1 MKIIFHP
8 DFYSVYTADPAAARG
23 RIEAVMR
30 AIEGRYPMVAARPAS
45 DEDIA
50 LAHVESH
57 METVRKKGL
66 HEIAAL
72 AAGGSIQAAEIGLKE
87 PAFALVRPPGHHAS
101 AQSSWGFCYYCN
113 MAVALL
119 SLHNRGRIQS
129 AFVLDFD
136 LHYGDGNVNI
146 LGHRDWATIH
156 NPMER
161 SRKDYVRTVDQL
173 LSDRDYDIIGISA
186 GFDHHVDD
194 WGGLLETGD
203 YATMGALVR
212 AAADRSGGGCFA
224 VLEGGYNHD
233 VLGKNVAA
241 LLKGM
246 AG

>member
-1 MKIIFHP
+1 MKVVFHP
-8 DFYSVYTADPAAARG
+8 DFYSVYTSDPAASKG
-23 RIEAVMR
+23 RLEAIMT
-30 AIEGRYPMVAARPAS
+30 AIDGRYPVVPARPAT
-45 DEDIA
+45 EEEIA

-57 METVRKKGL
+57 IAAVQHKGL

-72 AAGGSIQAAEIGLKE
+72 AAGGSIQAAEIGLTE
-87 PAFALVRPPGHHAS
+87 SAFALVRPPGHHAS
-101 AQSSWGFCYYCN
+101 AQSSWGFCCYCN

-119 SLHNRGRIQS
+119 SLHSRGMIRS

-146 LGHRDWATIH
+146 LGHRDWVTLH
-156 NPMER
+156 NPNER
-161 SRKDYVRTVDQL
+161 DRRDYIRTVAQL
-173 LSDRDYDIIGISA
+173 LSGADYDIVGISA

-194 WGGLLETGD
+194 WGGLLETED
-203 YATMGALVR
+203 YATLGAIAR

-233 VLGKNVAA
+233 VLGTNVAA
-241 LLKGM
+241 LLEGM

>member
-8 DFYSVYTADPAAARG
+8 DFYSVYTADPAAAKG

-30 AIEGRYPMVAARPAS
+30 AIDGRYPIVAARPAS

-50 LAHVESH
+50 RAHVESH
-57 METVRKKGL
+57 MESVRKKGL
-66 HEIAAL
+66 HNIAAL
-72 AAGGSIQAAEIGLKE
+72 AAGGAIQAAEIGRKDS
-87 PAFALVRPPGHHAS
+87 AFALVRPPGHHAS

-119 SLHNRGRIQS
+119 SLHARGLIQS

-146 LGHRDWATIH
+146 LGHRDWVTLH
-156 NPMER
+156 NPKEQNR
-161 SRKDYVRTVDQL
+161 RAYIQTVAQL
-173 LSDRDYDIIGISA
+173 LSDRDFDIIGISA

-194 WGGLLETGD
+194 WGGLLETED
-203 YATMGALVR
+203 YATMGALAR

-241 LLKGM
+241 LLEGM
-246 AG
+246 AR